1 MLWFFLALL
10 ATVTIAFFA
19 VASKYLLKGEKVD
32 AVGYGAVIQ
41 LMVGGYALAALLV
54 FGSRFVINQTSL
66 LLTIGVCLLYVGTS
80 AAYYTALKHLEASRM
95 VIIISLEALFTQLTA
110 NIILHEPYS
119 VNKVAGAVII
129 FLAVGLVTF
138 STKTIGLVITRYDLL
153 ALANAGMYSLTAL
166 IDSYLVNH
174 YYSPLSY
181 QVINF
186 GLTGIL
192 VMLIFPSSRR
202 AIPKMFK
209 WRKKWPLLAL
219 TAFLLF
225 LTYFATLNA
234 YNLGG
239 EVSRITPILSAQTLA
254 VVVLEFFIL
263 KDRQNLGRKVLA
275 SLFAITGV
283 FLMQK

>member
-1 MLWFFLALL
+1 MLWFFLALI
-10 ATVTIAFFA
+10 ATVAIAFFA
-19 VASKYLLKGEKVD
+19 IASKYLLKGEKVD
-32 AVGYGAVIQ
+32 AVGYGAVIE
-41 LMVGGYALAALLV
+41 LLVGGYAL
-54 FGSRFVINQTSL
+54 FSIFFIGSRFVITPTSL
-66 LLTIGVCLLYVGTS
+66 LLTIGVCFLYVGTS
-80 AAYYTALKHLEASRM
+80 AAYYTALKHLEASRL

-119 VNKVAGAVII
+119 VNKVAGAFVI

-138 STKTIGLVITRYDLL
+138 STKTLGVVITRYDLL
-153 ALANAGMYSLTAL
+153 ALANAGMYSVTAL

-186 GLTGIL
+186 GFTAIL
-192 VMLIFPSSRR
+192 VMLVFPTSRR
-202 AIPKMFK
+202 AIPKMFN
-209 WRKKWPLLAL
+209 WRRKWPLLAL
-219 TAFLLF
+219 TSFLLF

-239 EVSRITPILSAQTLA
+239 EVSRITPILSTQTLA

-275 SLFAITGV
+275 SLFAVIGV